1 MAAQEAFQTSMYKAL
16 SVYEFQRMSHDSDS
30 DSDSGVVNELLIA
43 ISFTQ

>member
-1 MAAQEAFQTSMYKAL
+1 MAAQEAFQTLMYTAL
-16 SVYEFQRMSHDSDS
+16 SVYEFQRMSHDS

>member
-16 SVYEFQRMSHDSDS
+16 SVFEFQRMSH
-30 DSDSGVVNELLIA
+30 DSGVVNELLIA

>member
-16 SVYEFQRMSHDSDS
+16 SVNEVQRMSHDY